1 MDDHI
6 LLEFHISVLDC
17 LYFRAGILLY
27 IVEMS
32 YFGLRIYY
40 IMWNDIL
47 VLQFAFLMLSCCWN
61 VIALL
66 EIVWND
72 ILC

>member
-17 LYFRAGILLY
+17 LYFRTGILLY

-32 YFGLRIYY
+32 YFGLGIYY
-40 IMWNDIL
+40 ILWNDIL
-47 VLQFAFLMLSCCWN
+47 VLQCLVLILSCCWN
-61 VIALL
+61 VIVLL
-66 EIVWND
+66 KRLIFV
-72 ILC
+72 